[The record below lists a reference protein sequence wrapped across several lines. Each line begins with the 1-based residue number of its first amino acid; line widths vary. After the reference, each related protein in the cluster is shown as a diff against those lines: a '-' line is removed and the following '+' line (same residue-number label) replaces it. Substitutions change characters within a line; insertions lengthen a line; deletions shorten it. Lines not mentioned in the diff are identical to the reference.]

1 MRNNTEIQKV
11 GYDVESFREA
21 VQPLIM
27 WLNENSNYHATV
39 IVDMSRATLL
49 TGKIIIRTD
58 DFFKEWE

>member
-1 MRNNTEIQKV
+1 MRKNAEIKKA

-49 TGKIIIRTD
+49 TDKIIIRTD
-58 DFFKEWE
+58 DFFKDRE